1 MIEERIHNLL
11 SPVLEDL
18 GFNLVQVKMF
28 DVARNKTLQIMAERV
43 DETPLTVGDLEVI
56 SRKSSALLDVEDVI
70 SARYFLEVSSPGIDK
85 PLIKAKDFIRFI
97 GSEINI
103 RLIRAND
110 KGRKFKGKIISA
122 NEDKVSFKPENFEE
136 IFEIDFTNIDSAKLV
151 ITDEMLKKKV

>member
-11 SPVLEDL
+11 SPVLEDM

-28 DVARNKTLQIMAERV
+28 DVDRKKTLQIMAEKA
-43 DETPLTVGDLEVI
+43 DETPLTVGDLEAI
-56 SRKSSALLDVEDVI
+56 SKKSSALLDVEDVI
-70 SARYFLEVSSPGIDK
+70 SARYFLEVSSPGIDR
-85 PLIKAKDFIRFI
+85 PLIKAKDFIRFV

-110 KGRKFKGKIISA
+110 RGRKFKGKILSA
-122 NEDKVSFKPENFEE
+122 NEDKISFKPENFEE

-151 ITDEMLKKKV
+151 ITEAMLKKGK